1 MNPLSRWLAAFVLCL
16 ATGLAC
22 AEHANAQVLVG
33 IVGWPLDPSDSLR
46 ALASETEKC
55 LTTTIRD
62 AAPEVS
68 VVPQRT
74 IRDALFPLLEPA
86 TQPRD
91 EAAFAAMLARDDV
104 RARLAARGLRY
115 LVAFAGGTRKDEW
128 AGSILCGAGMGG
140 GGCLGFMWRG
150 ERTVLDAALWSLDG
164 SAVVRREA
172 ATTEGASIMPAFVL
186 PIPLLAR
193 TQAEACHEL
202 GMRLAGAIR
211 ASASERAAT
220 PAQPAGP
227 RD

>member
-1 MNPLSRWLAAFVLCL
+1 MNPLSRGRAAFVLCL

-22 AEHANAQVLVG
+22 AAQTNAPVLVG
-33 IVGWPLDPSDSLR
+33 IVGWPLDPSDSLH

-55 LTTTIRD
+55 LTATIRD

-68 VVPQRT
+68 VVPQRA

-91 EAAFAAMLARDDV
+91 EAAFATMLARDDV
-104 RARLAARGLRY
+104 RARLAARGLRN
-115 LVAFAGGTRKDEW
+115 LVVYAGGTRKDEW

-140 GGCLGFMWRG
+140 GGCLGFMWR
-150 ERTVLDAALWSLDG
+150 SLDG

-172 ATTEGASIMPAFVL
+172 AKAEGASVMPAFVL

-193 TQAEACHEL
+193 THAEACGEL
-202 GMRLAGAIR
+202 GTRIAGAIR
-211 ASASERAAT
+211 ASAAGPAAA
-220 PAQPAGP
+220 PARPAGP

>member
-1 MNPLSRWLAAFVLCL
+1 MNAAARGLATLVFCL

-22 AEHANAQVLVG
+22 AQGTAPVLVG
-33 IVGWPLDPSDSLR
+33 IVGWPLDPSDSLY
-46 ALASETEKC
+46 ALASETERC
-55 LTTTIRD
+55 LTASMRKT
-62 AAPEVS
+62 APEVS
-68 VVPQRT
+68 VVPQRAV
-74 IRDALFPLLEPA
+74 RDALFPLLEPA
-86 TQPRD
+86 TQPPD
-91 EAAFAAMLARDDV
+91 EAAFATMLARDEV

-115 LVAFAGGTRKDEW
+115 LVAFTGGTRKDEW
-128 AGSILCGAGMGG
+128 MGGILCGAGYGG

-172 ATTEGASIMPAFVL
+172 AKAEGASVMPAFVL

-193 TQAEACHEL
+193 TQAEACREL
-202 GMRLAGAIR
+202 GTRIAGAIR
-211 ASASERAAT
+211 ASAARPAAA

>member
-1 MNPLSRWLAAFVLCL
+1 MNPLSRGLAAFVLCL

-22 AEHANAQVLVG
+22 AAQTNAPVLVG
-33 IVGWPLDPSDSLR
+33 IVGWPLDPSDSLH

-55 LTTTIRD
+55 LTATIRD
-62 AAPEVS
+62 SAPEVS
-68 VVPQRT
+68 VVPQRA

-91 EAAFAAMLARDDV
+91 EAAFATMLARDDV

-115 LVAFAGGTRKDEW
+115 LVVYAGGTLKDEW

-140 GGCLGFMWRG
+140 GGCLGFMWRS

-172 ATTEGASIMPAFVL
+172 AKAEGASVMPAFVL

-193 TQAEACHEL
+193 TQAEACREL
-202 GMRLAGAIR
+202 GTRITGAIR
-211 ASASERAAT
+211 ASA
-220 PAQPAGP
+220 AGP
-227 RD
+227 AAAPAPPADPRD

>member
-1 MNPLSRWLAAFVLCL
+1 MNPLSRGRAAFVLCL

-22 AEHANAQVLVG
+22 AAQTNAPVLVG
-33 IVGWPLDPSDSLR
+33 IVGWPLDPSDSLH

-55 LTTTIRD
+55 LTATIRD

-68 VVPQRT
+68 VVPQRA

-91 EAAFAAMLARDDV
+91 EAAFATMLARDDV
-104 RARLAARGLRY
+104 RARLAARGLRN
-115 LVAFAGGTRKDEW
+115 LVVYAGGTRKDEW

-172 ATTEGASIMPAFVL
+172 AKAEGASVMPAFVL

-193 TQAEACHEL
+193 TQAEACREL
-202 GMRLAGAIR
+202 GTRIAGAIR
-211 ASASERAAT
+211 ASA
-220 PAQPAGP
+220 AGP
-227 RD
+227 AAAPAPPADPRD